1 SQKYGYRFR
10 FHDLRHTHAT
20 MLLEADVNI
29 KVIQQRLGHENIK
42 TTLNVYSHLTNK
54 LEEDAI
60 NKFDNYFNK

>member
-1 SQKYGYRFR
+1 
-10 FHDLRHTHAT
+10 